1 MPTAFV
7 DSDVIISSLL
17 SEKGASFFLF
27 SQTKIDLFIS
37 SLSLKELKIVVKRL
51 GIEEYK
57 LDTLMEKRLKVVTLK
72 GTKREIEKKF
82 QNYVLDQD
90 DTHII
95 AGACEAKVKFL
106 LSYNLRHFRKEKIKE
121 DFKIILLTPA
131 SFLQYLRSQ

>member
-1 MPTAFV
+1 MSNAFV

-37 SLSLKELKIVVKRL
+37 SLSIKELEIVVKRF
-51 GIEEYK
+51 GIEEHK
-57 LDTLMEKRLKVVTLK
+57 LDTLIEKRLKVVTLK
-72 GTKREIEKKF
+72 GTKRKIEKKY
-82 QNYVLDQD
+82 QNYVLDRN

-95 AGACEAKVKFL
+95 AGARQAKVKFL
-106 LSYNLRHFRKEKIKE
+106 LSYNLRHFKKEKIKE

>member
-7 DSDVIISSLL
+7 DSDVVISSLL

-37 SLSLKELKIVVKRL
+37 SLSLKELKIVIKRL
-51 GIEEYK
+51 GIEERK
-57 LDTLMEKRLKVVTLK
+57 LNTLIQKRLKVVVLK
-72 GTKREIEKKF
+72 GTKREIEKKY
-82 QNYVLDQD
+82 QNYVLDQND
-90 DTHII
+90 SHIV
-95 AGACEAKVKFL
+95 AGARQAKVKFL

>member
-1 MPTAFV
+1 MPTVFV

-27 SQTKIDLFIS
+27 SQTKVDLFIS

-51 GIEEYK
+51 GIEEHK
-57 LDTLMEKRLKVVTLK
+57 LDTLIEKRLKVVILEK
-72 GTKREIEKKF
+72 TKREIEKKY
-82 QNYVLDQD
+82 QNYVLDKD
-90 DTHII
+90 DTHIV
-95 AGACEAKVKFL
+95 AGARQAKVKFL